1 MSAAWAAVR
10 NAARKGWRGFRIGL
24 RAARI
29 LAVSRA
35 LPLPLRVLLVL
46 GCCQVPF
53 LPVDEACLA
62 VALGWL
68 FLRHRGTLRDA
79 LGQARREVKN
89 SSDEK
94 GTIR

>member
-46 GCCQVPF
+46 G
-53 LPVDEACLA
+53 
-62 VALGWL
+62 WL

-79 LGQARREVKN
+79 LGTARREIAAK
-89 SSDEK
+89 
-94 GTIR
+94 